1 MSDYPAPPSGSPPP
15 TQARTPAGRSVDL
28 VLVAKRAAAAF
39 VAAFPDYA
47 DRYGPVAV
55 PWCVHDDQ
63 HLLNWAILSL
73 DDQVDYERELAW
85 LARVLEARTFPLAWL
100 ASGLD
105 VLATSV
111 REVYPALTDVAAR
124 VDEGAAF
131 IRSRP
136 SFLE

>member
-1 MSDYPAPPSGSPPP
+1 MNDYPAPPSGFAPP
-15 TQARTPAGRSVDL
+15 TRARTRDGELVDL
-28 VLVAKRAAAAF
+28 VLVAERAAAAF

-47 DRYGPVAV
+47 DRYGPVAI

-73 DDQVDYERELAW
+73 DEQVDYERELAW

-105 VLATSV
+105 VLAAAV
-111 REVYPALTDVAAR
+111 REVYPALTGVAAR

>member
-1 MSDYPAPPSGSPPP
+1 MNDYPAPPSGFPPP
-15 TQARTPAGRSVDL
+15 TQARTPAGELVDL
-28 VLVAKRAAAAF
+28 VLVAERAAAGF

-47 DRYGPVAV
+47 DRYGPVAI

-73 DDQVDYERELAW
+73 DEQVDYERELAW
-85 LARVLEARTFPLAWL
+85 LARVLEARTFPLTWL
-100 ASGLD
+100 AGGLD
-105 VLATSV
+105 VLAATV

-136 SFLE
+136 SFLA